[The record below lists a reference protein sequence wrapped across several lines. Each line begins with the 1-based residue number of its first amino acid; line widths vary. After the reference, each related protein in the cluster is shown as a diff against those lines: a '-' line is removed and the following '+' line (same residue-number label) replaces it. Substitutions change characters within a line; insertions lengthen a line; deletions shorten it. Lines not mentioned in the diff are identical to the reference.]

1 MYKTVIVDDEMS
13 VKRSL
18 KKIIEMEQLPF
29 QIIWEASDGVEALS
43 GMSRSDSIPE
53 LVIADINM
61 PEMDGLRMVRELRSK
76 HRHMEIV
83 MISGY
88 DRFDY
93 AKEAIR
99 YDVADYLLKPVGPD
113 EVVQTLRRVADR
125 LEAKQ
130 QSVRKKSEAMSRIKL
145 RLKRIVDYLWVLNE
159 DEVFRELDSLDRELQ
174 QDADP
179 DQLNELFLG
188 FLAML
193 NAEISELSAGK
204 INMETYPEYESI
216 LSGASIAEQT
226 RSIVLR
232 LIEDIRGKRNWAYH
246 KQLNK
251 AVEYIKQYYT
261 KEDFSLKDAADV
273 AGMSPTYFSKSFKD
287 EMGVSYTEFVSN
299 LRMHKAVE
307 LLDDPY
313 NKVYEVAYAVG
324 YSNYSH
330 FAKVFKKNY
339 GLSPTD
345 YRNKL
350 EGAG

>member
-1 MYKTVIVDDEMS
+1 MS
-13 VKRSL
+13 VKRIL
-18 KKIIEMEQLPF
+18 RKIIEMEQLPF
-29 QIIWEASDGVEALS
+29 EIIWEANDGVEALS
-43 GMSRSDSIPE
+43 GMNRSDPIPE
-53 LVIADINM
+53 LAIVDIRM
-61 PEMDGLRMVRELRSK
+61 PKMDGLRLVRELRSK

-88 DRFDY
+88 DCFEY

-113 EVVQTLRRVADR
+113 DVVQTLSHVAER
-125 LEAKQ
+125 LQAKKQ
-130 QSVRKKSEAMSRIKL
+130 IVRKKSEAMSRIKL
-145 RLKRIVDYLWVLNE
+145 RLKRIVDFMWVLNE
-159 DEVFRELDSLDRELQ
+159 EGVFRELNALNRELE
-174 QDADP
+174 QDSDP
-179 DQLNELFLG
+179 YQLKELYLS
-188 FLAML
+188 FLALL

-204 INMETYPEYESI
+204 INMQTYPECESI
-216 LSGASIAEQT
+216 ISDDSIAGRT

-232 LIEDIRGKRNWAYH
+232 LMKDIREKRNWAYH
-246 KQLNK
+246 KQLSR

-261 KEDFSLKDAADV
+261 KENFSLKDAADV

-287 EMGVSYTEFVSN
+287 EMGVSYSEFVSN

-345 YRNKL
+345 YRNRL